1 MLLKS
6 GQEIEEIQHHFNE
19 INERIS
25 QQEKAIIIIGDTGEG
40 KSTLLN
46 YLTGVPL
53 FSKDDDFGDY
63 IIYTET
69 SDGIDIN
76 DRSISQTTLPLRRGI
91 YWDCPGFGDTRGP
104 VQNIVNAYSIYKLV
118 KSVKKL
124 KVVVVVSEYVIK
136 STRKKEFLNL
146 INNIGETFKNTD
158 ELVQGLCLVI
168 TKNNKLDAR
177 KVRVCFHKILEEQGD
192 QENFSQSKKKILNFL
207 SSSESQIVF
216 FNAPQ
221 QEDKVSDTDKSSILE
236 SIEKISYLKGL
247 DPNILLGDGP
257 KLYIKDLVEKFHV
270 DIKNYIL
277 VKFYPAVQSYLETLI
292 DTHLGTIKEL
302 RKSLTDVSDQLMNI
316 HEKPQHFEDN
326 LQQIL
331 LIVEFIQRND
341 LKEELLKKFSLL
353 NFFNLV
359 KPESLEIKGNTS
371 SWYNYISELINEIEA
386 LTSFNVYSQESL
398 LTIEGIIIGIEDLNT
413 AMNDQEISEI
423 SEINMFSLNSL
434 FIDKDIIAPGINLAL
449 ISPKLR
455 VIGKRTINLK
465 GNPGPLHQPNK
476 ANDGISFTKERIYNE
491 VYDEV
496 NDRISTQII
505 DEIAFT
511 KEKINDEAIN
521 EISST
526 EERIEEKMN
535 GKDGLPGQPGYNGG
549 NFYAKGCIFF
559 DLSSLTIN
567 VSGGDGCQGQDGGD
581 GAKGFDGIDCG
592 EDFVKNKEN
601 SALISREKIRAL
613 SSRGNEKA
621 GVVNKALVCTVKF
634 TKFLFTFNDKHEETY
649 EYFDPG
655 QKGGNGGRGGI
666 GGIGGKPG
674 SVIFDSP
681 SQLLESPI
689 ILKESKR
696 GANGKRG
703 NAGHGGK
710 NGPKYRGVYINERVF
725 PTFRGYN
732 EFNSES
738 NDSHSTVPD
747 GVLNSMRAVPAV
759 SSAVTRH
766 VLSESIKV
774 SARESTKVA
783 TENVLSSFTMTSIKE
798 TFKQGS
804 NFVMK
809 DIFKYGTRE
818 STKQVATSTS
828 SYMAYIGNMGTTLKQ
843 GSNYLIKD
851 VLKIGA
857 SESTIQVATV
867 GTSTYVGAIGSFGA
881 SLAIQA
887 GCSTASA
894 YLSSYWKEEPHK
906 IDDDEEFASD
916 GELFD
921 DLNENNIKTPDQ
933 FPLAIK
939 EKEKE
944 KLYKQ
949 FHDKSKNY
957 KYVKELLYL
966 ERTIY

>member
-53 FSKDDDFGDY
+53 FSRDDDFGDY

-76 DRSISQTTLPLRRGI
+76 DRSISQTTLPLCRGI

-104 VQNIVNAYSIYKLV
+104 VQNIINAYSIYKLV
-118 KSVKKL
+118 KNTKKL
-124 KVVVVVSEYVIK
+124 KVVVVASEYVIK

-168 TKNNKLDAR
+168 TKNNKLDAK
-177 KVRVCFHKILEEQGD
+177 KVRTCFHKILEEQID
-192 QENFSQSKKKILNFL
+192 QENFGQSKRKILKFL
-207 SSSESQIVF
+207 SSSESQIIF

-221 QEDKVSDTDKSSILE
+221 QEGRISDTDKSSILE
-236 SIEKISYLKGL
+236 GIEKISYLKKLEPNLLL
-247 DPNILLGDGP
+247 DDGP

-277 VKFYPAVQSYLETLI
+277 LKFYPAVQSYLETLI

-302 RKSLTDVSDQLMNI
+302 RNILFNISDQLNNI
-316 HEKPQHFEDN
+316 HEKPQHFENN

-371 SWYNYISELINEIEA
+371 SWYDYISELIKEIDV
-386 LTSFNVYSQESL
+386 LKSFKVYSKEHL
-398 LTIEGIIIGIEDLNT
+398 LTLEGIIIGTEDLINV
-413 AMNDQEISEI
+413 MNNQEISEI
-423 SEINMFSLNSL
+423 SEINMFSLNTL
-434 FIDKDIIAPGINLAL
+434 FIDKDIIAPGVNLSL

-455 VIGKRTINLK
+455 VVGKRTINLK
-465 GNPGPLHQPNK
+465 GNSGPLHQPNK

-491 VYDEV
+491 IYDEV
-496 NDRISTQII
+496 NEGISSQII
-505 DEIAFT
+505 NNSNDKIIFT
-511 KEKINDEAIN
+511 KEKINDETNN
-521 EISST
+521 EISSD
-526 EERIEEKMN
+526 EEKIEEKMN

-549 NFYAKGCIFF
+549 NFYVKGSIFF
-559 DLSSLTIN
+559 DLSSLIIN
-567 VSGGDGCQGQDGGD
+567 VSGGDGGQGQDGGD
-581 GAKGFDGIDCG
+581 GAKGFDGADCG
-592 EDFVKNKEN
+592 VDFIKQKKIL
-601 SALISREKIRAL
+601 ALISREKMHTL
-613 SSRGNEKA
+613 SNKES
-621 GVVNKALVCTVKF
+621 GVVDKAIVC
-634 TKFLFTFNDKHEETY
+634 TKFLLTFNDKHEETY

-666 GGIGGKPG
+666 GGIGGNPG
-674 SVIFDSP
+674 SVEFDSP
-681 SQLLESPI
+681 SQLIENPI
-689 ILKESKR
+689 ILKECKR
-696 GANGKRG
+696 GADGKRG
-703 NAGHGGK
+703 NAGRGGK
-710 NGPKYRGVYINERVF
+710 NGPKYRGVYINERVL
-725 PTFRGYN
+725 PALRGYK
-732 EFNSES
+732 EFSSES
-738 NDSHSTVPD
+738 NELDPQSTVSD
-747 GVLNSMRAVPAV
+747 GVMNAMRAVPAA
-759 SSAVTRH
+759 SSAV
-766 VLSESIKV
+766 
-774 SARESTKVA
+774 AKVA
-783 TENVLSSFTMTSIKE
+783 LNETAKESAKVVTENAFLSSFTMTSVKE
-798 TFKQGS
+798 TLKRGS
-804 NFVMK
+804 S
-809 DIFKYGTRE
+809 IFGFE
-818 STKQVATSTS
+818 AVGSTMQVAAS
-828 SYMAYIGNMGTTLKQ
+828 SPYMAYIGNVGASLKQ

-857 SESTIQVATV
+857 SESTKQIATV
-867 GTSTYVGAIGSFGA
+867 GSVYTGAVGSFGV
-881 SLAIQA
+881 SLAAQ
-887 GCSTASA
+887 GVFSTASA

-906 IDDDEEFASD
+906 IEDNDEFALD
-916 GELFD
+916 GKSFD
-921 DLNENNIKTPDQ
+921 ELNEVSIKTPSDQ
-933 FPLAIK
+933 FPLVI
-939 EKEKE
+939 KEKE

-949 FHDKSKNY
+949 FYDKSKNH
-957 KYVKELLYL
+957 KFVKELLYL
-966 ERTIY
+966 ERTTY